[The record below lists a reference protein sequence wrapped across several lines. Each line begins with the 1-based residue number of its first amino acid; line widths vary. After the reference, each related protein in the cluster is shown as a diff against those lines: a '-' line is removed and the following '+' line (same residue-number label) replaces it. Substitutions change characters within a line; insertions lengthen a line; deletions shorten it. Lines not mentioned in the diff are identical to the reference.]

1 MAVFTTMSNSFK
13 YFNHNSMKDEEVRLN
28 DKQFVTL
35 KDIYVER
42 IVDNMSTKDLV
53 NYVMD
58 DLADLYKNMP
68 DVEFLD
74 EAKNWLADDFDDT
87 IKDVKEITPND

>member
-1 MAVFTTMSNSFK
+1 
-13 YFNHNSMKDEEVRLN
+13 MKDEDVRLSN
-28 DKQFVTL
+28 KQFVTL
-35 KDIYVER
+35 KEIFVER
-42 IVDNMSTKDLV
+42 VVDNMSTKDLV

-74 EAKNWLADDFDDT
+74 EAKNWLADDFTDT
-87 IKDVKEITPND
+87 IKDVQEITPNE

>member
-1 MAVFTTMSNSFK
+1 MSSSFK
-13 YFNHNSMKDEEVRLN
+13 YFDHNSMKDEDVRLN

-35 KDIYVER
+35 KDIFVER
-42 IVDNMSTKDLV
+42 VVDNMSTKDLV

-68 DVEFLD
+68 DLEFID

-87 IKDVKEITPND
+87 IKDVKEITS

>member
-1 MAVFTTMSNSFK
+1 MTNSFK
-13 YFNHNSMKDEEVRLN
+13 YFDHSSMKDEDVRLN

-35 KDIYVER
+35 KDIFVER
-42 IVDNMSTKDLV
+42 VVDNMSTKDLV

-87 IKDVKEITPND
+87 IKDVQEITPND

>member
-1 MAVFTTMSNSFK
+1 MSNSFK

>member
-1 MAVFTTMSNSFK
+1 
-13 YFNHNSMKDEEVRLN
+13 MKDEEVRLN
-28 DKQFVTL
+28 DEQFVTL
-35 KDIYVER
+35 KDIFVER
-42 IVDNMSTKDLV
+42 VVDNMSTKDLV

-87 IKDVKEITPND
+87 IKDVQEITPND

>member
-1 MAVFTTMSNSFK
+1 
-13 YFNHNSMKDEEVRLN
+13 MKDEEVRLN

-35 KDIYVER
+35 KEIFVER
-42 IVDNMSTKDLV
+42 VVDNMSTKDLV

-58 DLADLYKNMP
+58 DLTDVYKNMP

-74 EAKNWLADDFDDT
+74 EAKNWLADDFTDT
-87 IKDVKEITPND
+87 IKDVQEITPND

>member
-1 MAVFTTMSNSFK
+1 MGEFTAMI
-13 YFNHNSMKDEEVRLN
+13 RLN
-28 DKQFVTL
+28 DKQFVTF

-53 NYVMD
+53 NYVME
-58 DLADLYKNMP
+58 DLEELYKNMP

-87 IKDVKEITPND
+87 IDEVLEITPND

>member
-1 MAVFTTMSNSFK
+1 MSSSFK
-13 YFNHNSMKDEEVRLN
+13 HFDHNSMKDEDVRLSN
-28 DKQFVTL
+28 KQFVTL
-35 KDIYVER
+35 KEIFVER
-42 IVDNMSTKDLV
+42 VVDNMSTKDLV

-74 EAKNWLADDFDDT
+74 EAKNWLADDFTDT
-87 IKDVKEITPND
+87 IKDVQEITPNE

>member
-1 MAVFTTMSNSFK
+1 MI
-13 YFNHNSMKDEEVRLN
+13 RLN

-35 KDIYVER
+35 KDIFVER
-42 IVDNMSTKDLV
+42 VVDNMSTKDLV
-53 NYVMD
+53 NYVME

-68 DVEFLD
+68 DLEFLD

-87 IKDVKEITPND
+87 GIVHDTYETLDEARKAREDVVLYLWECLLQ

>member
-1 MAVFTTMSNSFK
+1 MGEFTTMI
-13 YFNHNSMKDEEVRLN
+13 RLN
-28 DKQFVTL
+28 DKQFVTF

-53 NYVMD
+53 NYVME
-58 DLADLYKNMP
+58 DLEELYKNMP

-87 IKDVKEITPND
+87 IDEVLEITPND

>member
-1 MAVFTTMSNSFK
+1 MI
-13 YFNHNSMKDEEVRLN
+13 RLN

-35 KDIYVER
+35 KDIFVER
-42 IVDNMSTKDLV
+42 VVDNMSTKDLV
-53 NYVMD
+53 NYVME

-68 DVEFLD
+68 DLEFLD

>member
-1 MAVFTTMSNSFK
+1 MSSSFK
-13 YFNHNSMKDEEVRLN
+13 YFDHNSMKDEDVRLN

-35 KDIYVER
+35 KEIFVER
-42 IVDNMSTKDLV
+42 VVDNMSTKDLV

-68 DVEFLD
+68 DVEFID
-74 EAKNWLADDFDDT
+74 EAKNWLADDFTDT

>member
-1 MAVFTTMSNSFK
+1 MSSSFK
-13 YFNHNSMKDEEVRLN
+13 YFDHNSMKDEDVRLN

-35 KDIYVER
+35 KEIFVER
-42 IVDNMSTKDLV
+42 VVDNMSTKDLV

-74 EAKNWLADDFDDT
+74 EAKNWLADDFTDT

>member
-1 MAVFTTMSNSFK
+1 MGVFTTMNT
-13 YFNHNSMKDEEVRLN
+13 RLN
-28 DKQFVTL
+28 DKQFVTH
-35 KDIYVER
+35 KEIFVER

-74 EAKNWLADDFDDT
+74 EAKNWLADDFTDT
-87 IKDVKEITPND
+87 IKDVQEITPND

>member
-1 MAVFTTMSNSFK
+1 MTNSFK
-13 YFNHNSMKDEEVRLN
+13 HFDHSSMKDEDVRLN
-28 DKQFVTL
+28 DEQFVTL
-35 KDIYVER
+35 KDIFVER

-87 IKDVKEITPND
+87 IKDVQEITPND

>member
-1 MAVFTTMSNSFK
+1 MSSSFK
-13 YFNHNSMKDEEVRLN
+13 YFDHNSMKDEDVRLN
-28 DKQFVTL
+28 DEQFVTL
-35 KDIYVER
+35 KEIFVER
-42 IVDNMSTKDLV
+42 VVDNMSTKDLV

-58 DLADLYKNMP
+58 DLTDLYKNMP

-74 EAKNWLADDFDDT
+74 EAKNWLADDFTDT